1 MNEDGNS
8 ACHMAFLY
16 GFADL
21 GYYMIDTMDCDDGIE
36 NEGGLDCYA
45 MSGGLEEGKR
55 PDMYLGDGALGSD
68 IKLVYDGG
76 DKNGIG

>member
-1 MNEDGNS
+1 
-8 ACHMAFLY
+8 MAFLY